1 MSNYTIPLSCM
12 SFVISTVQIVG
23 TQLHS
28 GPYRFSASDCFPLM
42 LNTLRSVTSQLT
54 YPEQFP
60 RHLTKRDTKWN
71 HQDLQGVRNTIIHA
85 QGHAPGT
92 VKVCIRQ

>member
-1 MSNYTIPLSCM
+1 M
-12 SFVISTVQIVG
+12 
-23 TQLHS
+23 
-28 GPYRFSASDCFPLM
+28 
-42 LNTLRSVTSQLT
+42 TSQLT
-54 YPEQFP
+54 YPGQFP

-92 VKVCIRQ
+92 VNGTENAEGVAAGAKR

>member
-1 MSNYTIPLSCM
+1 M
-12 SFVISTVQIVG
+12 
-23 TQLHS
+23 
-28 GPYRFSASDCFPLM
+28 
-42 LNTLRSVTSQLT
+42 TSQLT
-54 YPEQFP
+54 YPGQFP

-92 VKVCIRQ
+92 VNGTENAEGVAAGAKSVLMHEETELKTLLT